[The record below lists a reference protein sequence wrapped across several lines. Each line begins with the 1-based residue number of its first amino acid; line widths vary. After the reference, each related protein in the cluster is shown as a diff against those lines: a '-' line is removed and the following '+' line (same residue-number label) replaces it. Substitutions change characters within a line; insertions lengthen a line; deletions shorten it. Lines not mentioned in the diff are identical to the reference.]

1 MLLLA
6 LLAALG
12 PHAAQA
18 ELHARD
24 PEAAWVHAAP
34 ALVRSA
40 PSAPSVTRRVYGY
53 LPYWEA
59 IDLAAF
65 RWDLVSDV
73 IAFSAGISTSGAIS
87 NSHSLPGAALVQAA
101 HSHGVKV
108 HLCATLFNSSG
119 GSEGAT
125 LPADSTARASAPQ
138 HPVSL
143 GHSAGLRPLE
153 PHL

>member
-12 PHAAQA
+12 PHAAKA
-18 ELHARD
+18 VLHARD

-40 PSAPSVTRRVYGY
+40 PAAPSVTRRVYGY

-73 IAFSAGISTSGAIS
+73 IAFSAGISPSGAIS
-87 NSHSLPGAALVQAA
+87 NSHSLPGDALVQAA

-119 GSEGAT
+119 GSGAAT
-125 LPADSTARASAPQ
+125 PPPHPAPPAPAAQ
-138 HPVSL
+138 
-143 GHSAGLRPLE
+143 PL
-153 PHL
+153 